1 MMLCKFFAKRVE
13 INIKMWYN
21 KKALSRNEKNYE
33 IEKAEKGGRKMN
45 YTFIHYPKCTTCQRA
60 KKYLDDNK
68 IKYTEKHIVTET
80 PSYDELKAIIEASGL
95 PVSKFF
101 NTSGL
106 LYRSMN
112 LKEELKN
119 CSDDDKIRLLA
130 SNGMLIKRP
139 LLIKKEKVLVGF
151 KEEEWKELK

>member
-1 MMLCKFFAKRVE
+1 
-13 INIKMWYN
+13 
-21 KKALSRNEKNYE
+21 
-33 IEKAEKGGRKMN
+33 MN

-60 KKYLDDNK
+60 KKFLDENK
-68 IKYTEKHIVTET
+68 IKYTERHIITET
-80 PSYDELKAIIEASGL
+80 PSYEELKTIIEASGL

-112 LKEELKN
+112 LKEELKS

-151 KEEEWKELK
+151 KEDEWNELK

>member
-1 MMLCKFFAKRVE
+1 
-13 INIKMWYN
+13 
-21 KKALSRNEKNYE
+21 
-33 IEKAEKGGRKMN
+33 MN
-45 YTFIHYPKCTTCQRA
+45 YIFINYPKCSTCQKA
-60 KKYLDDNK
+60 KKFLDENN
-68 IKYTEKHIVTET
+68 IKYTDRHIVTET
-80 PSYDELKAIIEASGL
+80 PTYEELKEIIEASGL

-119 CSDDDKIRLLA
+119 CSDDEKIKLLA

-139 LLIKKEKVLVGF
+139 LLVKKNTVLVGF
-151 KEEEWKELK
+151 KEEEWKILK

>member
-1 MMLCKFFAKRVE
+1 ME
-13 INIKMWYN
+13 YI
-21 KKALSRNEKNYE
+21 
-33 IEKAEKGGRKMN
+33 
-45 YTFIHYPKCTTCQRA
+45 FIAYPKCSTCQKA
-60 KKYLDDNK
+60 KRFLDENK
-68 IKYTEKHIVTET
+68 IKYKEKHIVIET
-80 PSYDELKAIIEASGL
+80 PTYEELKEIIELSGL

-151 KEEEWKELK
+151 KEDEWKELK

>member
-1 MMLCKFFAKRVE
+1 MN
-13 INIKMWYN
+13 NI
-21 KKALSRNEKNYE
+21 
-33 IEKAEKGGRKMN
+33 
-45 YTFIHYPKCTTCQRA
+45 FIHYPKCTTCQRA
-60 KKYLDDNK
+60 KKFLDDNN
-68 IKYTEKHIVTET
+68 IKYTERHIVTET
-80 PSYDELKAIIEASGL
+80 PTYEELKNIIEDSGL

>member
-1 MMLCKFFAKRVE
+1 
-13 INIKMWYN
+13 
-21 KKALSRNEKNYE
+21 
-33 IEKAEKGGRKMN
+33 MN
-45 YTFIHYPKCTTCQRA
+45 YIFIYYPKCSTCQKA
-60 KKYLDDNK
+60 KKFLDDNG
-68 IKYTEKHIVTET
+68 IKYTERHIVTET
-80 PSYDELKAIIEASGL
+80 PTYEELKAIIEASGL

-119 CSDDDKIRLLA
+119 SSYDEKIRLLS

-139 LLIKKEKVLVGF
+139 ILVKKNKVLVGF
-151 KEEEWKELK
+151 KEDEWKKLK